1 MHNYKNLKIW
11 QKSREVVK
19 EVFLATRDF
28 PLEEKYGLVSQ
39 IMRCAY
45 SIPSNIAEG
54 SGRGSDK
61 EFIRFLAIAL
71 GSAYELETQLI
82 LACDVGYLNETTY
95 QKLIDSLQEIQRM
108 IYAFKNNL

>member
-39 IMRCAY
+39 IMRCSY

-54 SGRGSDK
+54 SARGSNK
-61 EFIRFLAIAL
+61 EFVRFLAIAL

-82 LACDVGYLNETTY
+82 LAYDVGYLNETTY
-95 QKLIDSLQEIQRM
+95 QKLTDSLQEIQRM